1 MAHNMWW
8 FTRPKRSLL
17 STPQALREF
26 ALLYEGRT
34 WSSNG
39 REVELSFEEN
49 LERAGIKGEGPRFDR
64 TGGGARTYRA
74 WLRSLGLFYQDKDKV
89 CYLTDAG
96 EALVK
101 NDMPPFEIIKKQV
114 LENQFPSTFSCKWPS
129 SVDDRFAVRPFI
141 FILQLLLDE
150 RLKKY
155 LNEKDEIAKVVIE
168 HGISN
173 EQTCVDNVVSRI
185 LEYRRIGDESLE
197 NNFIDLYKPPICK
210 SEPTMASVVEALRN
224 IVNTCGNWLEYT
236 QLIERKNGNWF
247 IAVGMEEEARE
258 LVEKYA
264 TKALLDQPENE
275 EYFQGRY
282 GLRPGKTR
290 YTSRRG
296 KKGHVSLEDTRERLV
311 LMAVEEY
318 AKTCYIERVDEQLVT
333 TISEKSGVP
342 FNDTERILSRII
354 SGKYPHGFKDR
365 FLQEYIE
372 LSRSGRDKA
381 TEFEKATSS
390 IFADVF
396 GLRAEHIGQKGIV
409 PDIVVAS
416 RDEKWAGILDTKSYK
431 KKYSIS
437 NDHKNR
443 MLEYIER
450 YSEYGLEFANLSFFA
465 YVVSDYGKNIN
476 SQLENISNKSGLLGS
491 VITARYLARMV
502 ERHQKN
508 PYTHEEIREIFSVN
522 RAITL
527 KDID

>member
-8 FTRPKRSLL
+8 FSRPKRNLA
-17 STPQALREF
+17 STSQALREF
-26 ALLYEGRT
+26 ALLFEGRS
-34 WSSNG
+34 WSSEG
-39 REVELSFEEN
+39 REIELSFEEN

-74 WLRSLGLFYQDKDKV
+74 WFRSLGLFYQDKDKV

-114 LENQFPSTFSCKWPS
+114 VENQFPSTFSYKWPS
-129 SVDDRFAVRPFI
+129 SVDSRFAVRPFI

-168 HGISN
+168 HGVSN
-173 EQTCVDNVVSRI
+173 KQSCVDDVVSRI
-185 LEYRRIGDESLE
+185 LEHRRIGDESLE
-197 NNFIDLYKPPICK
+197 DDFIYLYKLPRTKKEINM
-210 SEPTMASVVEALRN
+210 TNVVAGLRD

-236 QLIERKNGNWF
+236 QLIERKNGNWS
-247 IAVGMEEEARE
+247 IAAGMEEEARE
-258 LVEKYA
+258 LVEKY
-264 TKALLDQPENE
+264 KDKPLLDRPDNE

-296 KKGHVSLEDTRERLV
+296 KNGRVSPEDIRERLV
-311 LMAVEEY
+311 LLYVEEY
-318 AKTCYIERVDEQLVT
+318 AKTRYIERVDEQLIT
-333 TISEKSGVP
+333 TISNKSGVP
-342 FNDTERILSRII
+342 FKDTERILSRIL

-372 LSRSGRDKA
+372 LSRGGRDKA

-443 MLEYIER
+443 MIEYIER

-508 PYTHEEIREIFSVN
+508 PYMHEEIRKIFSVN

>member
-1 MAHNMWW
+1 
-8 FTRPKRSLL
+8 
-17 STPQALREF
+17 
-26 ALLYEGRT
+26 
-34 WSSNG
+34 
-39 REVELSFEEN
+39 
-49 LERAGIKGEGPRFDR
+49 
-64 TGGGARTYRA
+64 
-74 WLRSLGLFYQDKDKV
+74 
-89 CYLTDAG
+89 
-96 EALVK
+96 
-101 NDMPPFEIIKKQV
+101 MPPFEIIKKQV

-342 FNDTERILSRII
+342 FKDTERILSRII

>member
-39 REVELSFEEN
+39 REAELSFEEN

-342 FNDTERILSRII
+342 FKDTERILSRII

>member
-1 MAHNMWW
+1 M
-8 FTRPKRSLL
+8 
-17 STPQALREF
+17 
-26 ALLYEGRT
+26 
-34 WSSNG
+34 
-39 REVELSFEEN
+39 
-49 LERAGIKGEGPRFDR
+49 
-64 TGGGARTYRA
+64 
-74 WLRSLGLFYQDKDKV
+74 

-101 NDMPPFEIIKKQV
+101 NDMPPFEIIRKQV

-129 SVDDRFAVRPFI
+129 SVDGRFAVRPFI

-197 NNFIDLYKPPICK
+197 NNFIDLYKPPILR

-236 QLIERKNGNWF
+236 QLIERKNGNWS

-258 LVEKYA
+258 LVEKY
-264 TKALLDQPENE
+264 KNKPLLDRPDNE

-296 KKGHVSLEDTRERLV
+296 RKGHVSLEDTRERLV
-311 LMAVEEY
+311 LMAVEDH
-318 AKTCYIERVDEQLVT
+318 AKTCYIERVDKQLVT

-342 FNDTERILSRII
+342 FKDTEQIL

-365 FLQEYIE
+365 FLQEYID
-372 LSRSGRDKA
+372 LSRGGRDKA

-390 IFADVF
+390 IFANVF
-396 GLRAEHIGQKGIV
+396 GLRTEHIGQKGIV

-450 YSEYGLEFANLSFFA
+450 YSEYGLEFANLSFFT

-508 PYTHEEIREIFSVN
+508 PYTHEEIRKIFSVN

>member
-1 MAHNMWW
+1 MDHNMWW

-26 ALLYEGRT
+26 ALLFEGRT

-74 WLRSLGLFYQDKDKV
+74 WLRCLGLFYQDKDEV

-114 LENQFPSTFSCKWPS
+114 LENQFPSAFSYEGRS
-129 SVDDRFAVRPFI
+129 SVDSRFTVRPFV

-150 RLKKY
+150 RLEKY

-197 NNFIDLYKPPICK
+197 DDFIYLYRLPRTKK
-210 SEPTMASVVEALRN
+210 ELNMTNVVEGLRN

-236 QLIERKNGNWF
+236 QLIERKNGNWS
-247 IAVGMEEEARE
+247 IAAGMEEEAQE
-258 LVEKYA
+258 LVEKY
-264 TKALLDQPENE
+264 KNKPLLDRPDNE

-296 KKGHVSLEDTRERLV
+296 KKGHVSLENTRERLV
-311 LMAVEEY
+311 LMAVEDY
-318 AKTCYIERVDEQLVT
+318 AKTCYIERVDKQLVT

-342 FNDTERILSRII
+342 FKDTERIL

-365 FLQEYIE
+365 FLQGYIE
-372 LSRSGRDKA
+372 SSRGGRDKA

-390 IFADVF
+390 IFANVF
-396 GLRAEHIGQKGIV
+396 GLRVEHIGQKGIV

-416 RDEKWAGILDTKSYK
+416 PDEKWAGILDTKSYN

-450 YSEYGLEFANLSFFA
+450 YSEYGVEFANISFFA

-476 SQLENISNKSGLLGS
+476 SQIENISNKSGVMGS
-491 VITARYLARMV
+491 VITARDLARMV

-508 PYTHEEIREIFSVN
+508 PYSHEEIREIFSIN

>member
-1 MAHNMWW
+1 MWW

-129 SVDDRFAVRPFI
+129 SVDGRFAVRPFI

-150 RLKKY
+150 RIKKY
-155 LNEKDEIAKVVIE
+155 LNERDEIAKVVIE

-197 NNFIDLYKPPICK
+197 NNFIDLYKPPIRK

-236 QLIERKNGNWF
+236 QLIERKNGNWS
-247 IAVGMEEEARE
+247 IATGMEEEARE
-258 LVEKYA
+258 LVEKY
-264 TKALLDQPENE
+264 KDKPLLDRPDNE

-311 LMAVEEY
+311 LMAVEDY
-318 AKTCYIERVDEQLVT
+318 AKTCYIERVDKQLVT

-342 FNDTERILSRII
+342 FNDTERILSRNL

-365 FLQEYIE
+365 FLQEYID
-372 LSRSGRDKA
+372 LSRGGRDKA

-390 IFADVF
+390 IFANVF
-396 GLRAEHIGQKGIV
+396 GLRTEHIGQKGIV

-443 MLEYIER
+443 MIEYIER

-476 SQLENISNKSGLLGS
+476 SQLENISNKSGVVGS

-508 PYTHEEIREIFSVN
+508 PYTHEEIRKIFSVN

>member
-1 MAHNMWW
+1 MWW

-129 SVDDRFAVRPFI
+129 SVDGRFAVRPFI

-150 RLKKY
+150 RIKKY
-155 LNEKDEIAKVVIE
+155 LNERDEIAKVVIE

-197 NNFIDLYKPPICK
+197 NNFIDLYKPPIRK

-236 QLIERKNGNWF
+236 QLIERKNGNWS
-247 IAVGMEEEARE
+247 IATGMEEEARE
-258 LVEKYA
+258 LVEKY
-264 TKALLDQPENE
+264 KDKPLLDRPDNE

-311 LMAVEEY
+311 LMAVEDY
-318 AKTCYIERVDEQLVT
+318 AKTCYIERVDKQLVT

-342 FNDTERILSRII
+342 FNDTERILSRNL

-365 FLQEYIE
+365 FLQEYID
-372 LSRSGRDKA
+372 LSRGGRDKA

-390 IFADVF
+390 IFANVF
-396 GLRAEHIGQKGIV
+396 GLRTEHIGQKGIV
-409 PDIVVAS
+409 PDIVIAS

-443 MLEYIER
+443 MIEYIER

-465 YVVSDYGKNIN
+465 YVVSDYGKI
-476 SQLENISNKSGLLGS
+476 
-491 VITARYLARMV
+491 
-502 ERHQKN
+502 
-508 PYTHEEIREIFSVN
+508 
-522 RAITL
+522 
-527 KDID
+527 

>member
-1 MAHNMWW
+1 MDHNMWW
-8 FTRPKRSLL
+8 FPRPKRSLL

-26 ALLYEGRT
+26 ALLFEGRT
-34 WSSNG
+34 WGSKG
-39 REVELSFEEN
+39 REGELSFEEN

-74 WLRSLGLFYQDKDKV
+74 WFRSLGLFYQDKDEV

-101 NDMPPFEIIKKQV
+101 NDMSPFEVIKKLV
-114 LENQFPSTFSCKWPS
+114 VENQFPSAFSYEGRS
-129 SVDDRFAVRPFI
+129 SVDSRFTVRPFI

-150 RLKKY
+150 RLEKY

-185 LEYRRIGDESLE
+185 LEYRRVGDESLE
-197 NNFIDLYKPPICK
+197 NNFIDLYKLPNIR
-210 SEPTMASVVEALRN
+210 SEATMANVIKGLRN

-236 QLIERKNGNWF
+236 QLIERKNGNWS
-247 IAVGMEEEARE
+247 IAAGMEEEARE
-258 LVEKYA
+258 LVEKY
-264 TKALLDQPENE
+264 KDKPLLDRPDNE

-296 KKGHVSLEDTRERLV
+296 KNGRVSPEDIRERLV
-311 LMAVEEY
+311 LLYVEEY
-318 AKTCYIERVDEQLVT
+318 AKTHYIERVDEQLIT
-333 TISEKSGVP
+333 TISNKSGVP
-342 FNDTERILSRII
+342 FKDTEQILSK
-354 SGKYPHGFKDR
+354 KYPHGFSDI
-365 FLQEYIE
+365 FLQEYVD
-372 LSRSGRDKA
+372 LSCGGRDKA
-381 TEFEKATSS
+381 IEFEKATSS
-390 IFADVF
+390 IFADMF
-396 GLRAEHIGQKGIV
+396 GLYAEHIGQKGIV

-416 RDEKWAGILDTKSYK
+416 RGEKWAGILDTKAYN

-443 MLEYIER
+443 MIEYIER
-450 YSEYGLEFANLSFFA
+450 YSEYGVKFANISFFT

-476 SQLENISNKSGLLGS
+476 SQIENISNKSGVVGS
-491 VITARYLARMV
+491 VITARDLARMV

-508 PYTHEEIREIFSVN
+508 PYSHEEIRKIFSMN

>member
-1 MAHNMWW
+1 MSHNMWW

-129 SVDDRFAVRPFI
+129 SVDGRFAVRPFI

-150 RLKKY
+150 RIKKY
-155 LNEKDEIAKVVIE
+155 LNERDEIAKVVIE

-236 QLIERKNGNWF
+236 QLIERKNGNWS
-247 IAVGMEEEARE
+247 IATGMEEEARE
-258 LVEKYA
+258 LVEKY
-264 TKALLDQPENE
+264 KDKPLLDRPDNE

-311 LMAVEEY
+311 LMAVEDY
-318 AKTCYIERVDEQLVT
+318 AKTCYIERVDKQLVT

-342 FNDTERILSRII
+342 FNDTERILSRNL

-365 FLQEYIE
+365 FLQEYID
-372 LSRSGRDKA
+372 LSRGGRDKA

-390 IFADVF
+390 IFANVF
-396 GLRAEHIGQKGIV
+396 GLRTEHIGQKGIV

-443 MLEYIER
+443 MIEYIER

-476 SQLENISNKSGLLGS
+476 SQLENISNKSGVVGS

-508 PYTHEEIREIFSVN
+508 PYTHEEIRKIFSVN

>member
-1 MAHNMWW
+1 MWW

-114 LENQFPSTFSCKWPS
+114 LENQFPSTFSCRWPS
-129 SVDDRFAVRPFI
+129 SVDGRFAVRPFI

-150 RLKKY
+150 RIKKY
-155 LNEKDEIAKVVIE
+155 LNERDEIAKVVIE

-197 NNFIDLYKPPICK
+197 NNFIDLYKPPIRK

-236 QLIERKNGNWF
+236 QLIERKNGNWS
-247 IAVGMEEEARE
+247 IATGMEEEARE
-258 LVEKYA
+258 LVEKY
-264 TKALLDQPENE
+264 KDKPLLDRPDNE

-311 LMAVEEY
+311 LMAVEDY
-318 AKTCYIERVDEQLVT
+318 AKTCYIERVDKQLVT

-342 FNDTERILSRII
+342 FNDTERILSRNL

-365 FLQEYIE
+365 FLQEYID
-372 LSRSGRDKA
+372 LSRGGRDKA

-390 IFADVF
+390 IFANVF
-396 GLRAEHIGQKGIV
+396 GLRTEHIGQKGIV
-409 PDIVVAS
+409 PDIVIAS

-443 MLEYIER
+443 MIEYIER

-476 SQLENISNKSGLLGS
+476 SQLENISNKSGVVGS

-508 PYTHEEIREIFSVN
+508 PYTHEEIRKIFSVN

>member
-1 MAHNMWW
+1 MDHNMWW

-34 WSSNG
+34 WGSQG
-39 REVELSFEEN
+39 REGELSFEEN
-49 LERAGIKGEGPRFDR
+49 LERAGIKGEGSRFDR
-64 TGGGARTYRA
+64 TGGGARTYRT
-74 WLRSLGLFYQDKDKV
+74 WLRCLGLFYQDKDEV

-114 LENQFPSTFSCKWPS
+114 MENQFPSAFSYEGPS
-129 SVDDRFAVRPFI
+129 SVDSRFAVRPFI

-150 RLKKY
+150 RLEKY

-173 EQTCVDNVVSRI
+173 GQTCVDNVVSRI

-197 NNFIDLYKPPICK
+197 NNFIDLYRLPNAR
-210 SEPTMASVVEALRN
+210 SEATMANVVKGLRN
-224 IVNTCGNWLEYT
+224 IVNTCANWLEYT
-236 QLIERKNGNWF
+236 QLIERKNGNWS
-247 IAVGMEEEARE
+247 IAAGMEEEARE
-258 LVEKYA
+258 LVEKY
-264 TKALLDQPENE
+264 KDKPLLDQPDNE

-296 KKGHVSLEDTRERLV
+296 KKGRVSPEDIRERLV
-311 LMAVEEY
+311 LLCAEEY

-342 FNDTERILSRII
+342 FKDTERILS
-354 SGKYPHGFKDR
+354 GKYPRGFKDR

-450 YSEYGLEFANLSFFA
+450 YSEYGLEFANLSF
-465 YVVSDYGKNIN
+465 
-476 SQLENISNKSGLLGS
+476 LH
-491 VITARYLARMV
+491 T
-502 ERHQKN
+502 
-508 PYTHEEIREIFSVN
+508 
-522 RAITL
+522 
-527 KDID
+527 

>member
-1 MAHNMWW
+1 MDHNMWW

-129 SVDDRFAVRPFI
+129 SVDGRFAVRPFI

-150 RLKKY
+150 RIKKY

-173 EQTCVDNVVSRI
+173 EQTCVDNVVLRI

-224 IVNTCGNWLEYT
+224 IVNTCANWLEYT
-236 QLIERKNGNWF
+236 QLIERKNGNWS
-247 IAVGMEEEARE
+247 IATGMEEEARE
-258 LVEKYA
+258 LVEKY
-264 TKALLDQPENE
+264 KDKPLLDRPDNE

-311 LMAVEEY
+311 LMAVEDY
-318 AKTCYIERVDEQLVT
+318 AKTCYIERVDKQLVA

-342 FNDTERILSRII
+342 FNDTERILSRNL

-365 FLQEYIE
+365 FLQEYID
-372 LSRSGRDKA
+372 LSRGGRDKA

-390 IFADVF
+390 IFANVF
-396 GLRAEHIGQKGIV
+396 GLRTEHIGQKGIV

-508 PYTHEEIREIFSVN
+508 PYTHEEIRKIFSVN

>member
-1 MAHNMWW
+1 MDHNMWW

-26 ALLYEGRT
+26 ALLFEGRT
-34 WSSNG
+34 WSSKG

-96 EALVK
+96 EALIK

-129 SVDDRFAVRPFI
+129 SVDGRFAVRPFI

-197 NNFIDLYKPPICK
+197 NNFIDLYKPPTRK
-210 SEPTMASVVEALRN
+210 SEATMANVVEALRN

-236 QLIERKNGNWF
+236 QLIERKNGNWS
-247 IAVGMEEEARE
+247 IATGMEEEAQE
-258 LVEKYA
+258 LVEKY
-264 TKALLDQPENE
+264 KDKPLLDQPDNE

-296 KKGHVSLEDTRERLV
+296 KNGRVSPEDIRERLV
-311 LMAVEEY
+311 LFYAEEY

-342 FNDTERILSRII
+342 FKDTERIL

-372 LSRSGRDKA
+372 LSRGGRGKA
-381 TEFEKATSS
+381 IEFEKATSS

-416 RDEKWAGILDTKSYK
+416 RDEKWAGILDTKAYN

-450 YSEYGLEFANLSFFA
+450 YSEYGVKFANISFFT

-476 SQLENISNKSGLLGS
+476 SQIENISNKSGVVGS
-491 VITARYLARMV
+491 VITARDLVRMV

-508 PYTHEEIREIFSVN
+508 PYSHEEIRKIFSVN

>member
-1 MAHNMWW
+1 
-8 FTRPKRSLL
+8 
-17 STPQALREF
+17 
-26 ALLYEGRT
+26 
-34 WSSNG
+34 
-39 REVELSFEEN
+39 
-49 LERAGIKGEGPRFDR
+49 
-64 TGGGARTYRA
+64 
-74 WLRSLGLFYQDKDKV
+74 
-89 CYLTDAG
+89 
-96 EALVK
+96 
-101 NDMPPFEIIKKQV
+101 
-114 LENQFPSTFSCKWPS
+114 
-129 SVDDRFAVRPFI
+129 
-141 FILQLLLDE
+141 
-150 RLKKY
+150 
-155 LNEKDEIAKVVIE
+155 
-168 HGISN
+168 
-173 EQTCVDNVVSRI
+173 
-185 LEYRRIGDESLE
+185 
-197 NNFIDLYKPPICK
+197 
-210 SEPTMASVVEALRN
+210 MASVVEALRN

-236 QLIERKNGNWF
+236 QLIERKNGNWS
-247 IAVGMEEEARE
+247 IATGMEEEARE
-258 LVEKYA
+258 LVEKY
-264 TKALLDQPENE
+264 KDKPLLDRPDNE

-311 LMAVEEY
+311 LMAVEDY
-318 AKTCYIERVDEQLVT
+318 AKTCYIERVDKQLVT

-342 FNDTERILSRII
+342 FNDTERILSRNL

-365 FLQEYIE
+365 FLQEYID
-372 LSRSGRDKA
+372 LSRGGRDKA

-390 IFADVF
+390 IFANVF
-396 GLRAEHIGQKGIV
+396 GLRTEHIGQKGIV

-443 MLEYIER
+443 MIEYIER

-476 SQLENISNKSGLLGS
+476 SQLENISNHSGVVGS

-508 PYTHEEIREIFSVN
+508 PYTHEEIRKIFSVN

>member
-1 MAHNMWW
+1 MWW

-129 SVDDRFAVRPFI
+129 SVDGRFAVRPFI

-150 RLKKY
+150 RIKKY
-155 LNEKDEIAKVVIE
+155 LNERDEIAKVVIE

-197 NNFIDLYKPPICK
+197 NNFIDLYKPPIRK

-236 QLIERKNGNWF
+236 QLIERKNGNWS
-247 IAVGMEEEARE
+247 IATGMEEEARE
-258 LVEKYA
+258 LVEKY
-264 TKALLDQPENE
+264 KDKPLLDRPDNE

-311 LMAVEEY
+311 LMAVEDY
-318 AKTCYIERVDEQLVT
+318 AKTCYIERVDKQLIT

-342 FNDTERILSRII
+342 FNDTERILSRNL

-365 FLQEYIE
+365 FLQEYID
-372 LSRSGRDKA
+372 LSRGGRDKA

-390 IFADVF
+390 IFANVF
-396 GLRAEHIGQKGIV
+396 GLRTEHIGQKGIV

-443 MLEYIER
+443 MIEYIER

-476 SQLENISNKSGLLGS
+476 SQLENISNKSGVVGS

-508 PYTHEEIREIFSVN
+508 PYTHEEIRKIFSVN

>member
-1 MAHNMWW
+1 MSHNMWW

-17 STPQALREF
+17 PTPQALREF

-129 SVDDRFAVRPFI
+129 SVDGRFAVRPFI

-150 RLKKY
+150 RIKKY
-155 LNEKDEIAKVVIE
+155 LNERDEIAKVVIE

-197 NNFIDLYKPPICK
+197 NNFIDLYKPPIRK

-236 QLIERKNGNWF
+236 QLIERKNGNWS
-247 IAVGMEEEARE
+247 IATGMEEEARE
-258 LVEKYA
+258 LVEKY
-264 TKALLDQPENE
+264 KDKPLLDRPDNE

-311 LMAVEEY
+311 LMAVEDY
-318 AKTCYIERVDEQLVT
+318 AKTCYIERVDKQLVT

-342 FNDTERILSRII
+342 FNDTERILSRNL

-365 FLQEYIE
+365 FLQEYID
-372 LSRSGRDKA
+372 LSRGGRDKA

-390 IFADVF
+390 IFANVF
-396 GLRAEHIGQKGIV
+396 GLRTEHIGQKGIV
-409 PDIVVAS
+409 PDIVIAS

-443 MLEYIER
+443 MIEYIER

-476 SQLENISNKSGLLGS
+476 SQLENISNKSGVVGS

-508 PYTHEEIREIFSVN
+508 PYTHEEIRKIFSVN

>member
-1 MAHNMWW
+1 MWW

-34 WSSNG
+34 WSSDG

-197 NNFIDLYKPPICK
+197 NNFVDLYKPPICK

-224 IVNTCGNWLEYT
+224 IVNTCANWLEYT

-311 LMAVEEY
+311 LMAVEDY
-318 AKTCYIERVDEQLVT
+318 AKTCYIERVDEQLVA

-342 FNDTERILSRII
+342 FKDTERIL

-372 LSRSGRDKA
+372 LSCGGRDKA

-390 IFADVF
+390 IFANVF
-396 GLRAEHIGQKGIV
+396 GLCAEHIGQKGIV

-450 YSEYGLEFANLSFFA
+450 YSEYGLEFANLSFFT

-508 PYTHEEIREIFSVN
+508 PYTHEEIRKIFSVN

>member
-1 MAHNMWW
+1 MSHNMWW

-129 SVDDRFAVRPFI
+129 SVDGRFAVRPFI

-150 RLKKY
+150 RIKKY
-155 LNEKDEIAKVVIE
+155 LNERDEIAKVVIE

-197 NNFIDLYKPPICK
+197 NNFIDLYKPPIRK

-236 QLIERKNGNWF
+236 QLIERKNGNWS
-247 IAVGMEEEARE
+247 IATGMEEEARE
-258 LVEKYA
+258 LVEKY
-264 TKALLDQPENE
+264 KDKPLLDRPDNE

-311 LMAVEEY
+311 LMAVEDY
-318 AKTCYIERVDEQLVT
+318 AKTCYIERVDKQLVT

-342 FNDTERILSRII
+342 FNDTERILSRNL

-365 FLQEYIE
+365 FLQEYID
-372 LSRSGRDKA
+372 LSRGGRDKD

-390 IFADVF
+390 IFANVF
-396 GLRAEHIGQKGIV
+396 GLRTEHIGQKGIV
-409 PDIVVAS
+409 PDIVIAS

-443 MLEYIER
+443 MIEYIER

-476 SQLENISNKSGLLGS
+476 SQLENISNKSGVVGS

-508 PYTHEEIREIFSVN
+508 PYTHEEIRKIFSVN

>member
-1 MAHNMWW
+1 MWW

-129 SVDDRFAVRPFI
+129 SVDGRFAVRPFI

-150 RLKKY
+150 RIKKY
-155 LNEKDEIAKVVIE
+155 LNERDEIAKVVIE

-197 NNFIDLYKPPICK
+197 NNFIDLYKPPIRK

-236 QLIERKNGNWF
+236 QLIERKNGNWS
-247 IAVGMEEEARE
+247 IATGMEEEARE
-258 LVEKYA
+258 LVEKY
-264 TKALLDQPENE
+264 KDKPLLDRPDNE

-311 LMAVEEY
+311 LMAVEDY
-318 AKTCYIERVDEQLVT
+318 AKTCYIERVDKQLVT

-342 FNDTERILSRII
+342 FNDTERILSRNL

-365 FLQEYIE
+365 FLQEYID
-372 LSRSGRDKA
+372 LSRGGRDKA

-390 IFADVF
+390 IFANVF
-396 GLRAEHIGQKGIV
+396 GLRTEHIGQKGIV

-443 MLEYIER
+443 MIEYIER

-476 SQLENISNKSGLLGS
+476 SQLENISNKSGVVGS

-508 PYTHEEIREIFSVN
+508 PYTHEEIRKIFSVN
-522 RAITL
+522 RAITI

>member
-1 MAHNMWW
+1 
-8 FTRPKRSLL
+8 
-17 STPQALREF
+17 
-26 ALLYEGRT
+26 
-34 WSSNG
+34 
-39 REVELSFEEN
+39 
-49 LERAGIKGEGPRFDR
+49 
-64 TGGGARTYRA
+64 
-74 WLRSLGLFYQDKDKV
+74 
-89 CYLTDAG
+89 
-96 EALVK
+96 
-101 NDMPPFEIIKKQV
+101 MPPFEIIKKQV

-129 SVDDRFAVRPFI
+129 SVDGRFAVRPFI

-150 RLKKY
+150 RIKKY

-173 EQTCVDNVVSRI
+173 EQTCVDNVVLRI

-224 IVNTCGNWLEYT
+224 IVNTCANWLEYT
-236 QLIERKNGNWF
+236 QLIERKNGNWS
-247 IAVGMEEEARE
+247 IATGMEEEARE
-258 LVEKYA
+258 LVEKY
-264 TKALLDQPENE
+264 KDKPLLDRPDNE

-311 LMAVEEY
+311 LMAVEDY
-318 AKTCYIERVDEQLVT
+318 AKTCYIERVDKQLVA

-342 FNDTERILSRII
+342 FNDTERILSRNL

-365 FLQEYIE
+365 FLQEYID
-372 LSRSGRDKA
+372 LSRGGRDKA

-390 IFADVF
+390 IFANVF
-396 GLRAEHIGQKGIV
+396 GLRTEHIGQKGIV

-508 PYTHEEIREIFSVN
+508 PYTHEEIRKIFSVN

>member
-1 MAHNMWW
+1 MWW

-129 SVDDRFAVRPFI
+129 SVDGRFAVRPFI

-150 RLKKY
+150 RIKKY

-197 NNFIDLYKPPICK
+197 NNFIDLYKPPIRK

-236 QLIERKNGNWF
+236 QLIERKNGNWS
-247 IAVGMEEEARE
+247 IATGMEEEARE
-258 LVEKYA
+258 LVEKY
-264 TKALLDQPENE
+264 KDKPLLDRPDNE

-311 LMAVEEY
+311 LMAVEDY
-318 AKTCYIERVDEQLVT
+318 AKTCYIERVDKQLVT

-342 FNDTERILSRII
+342 FNDTERILSRNL

-365 FLQEYIE
+365 FLQEYID
-372 LSRSGRDKA
+372 LSRGGRDKA

-390 IFADVF
+390 IFANVF
-396 GLRAEHIGQKGIV
+396 GLRTEHIGQKGIV

-443 MLEYIER
+443 MIEYIER

-476 SQLENISNKSGLLGS
+476 SQLENISNKSGVVGS

-508 PYTHEEIREIFSVN
+508 PYTHEEIRKIFSVN

>member
-1 MAHNMWW
+1 MSHNMWW

-129 SVDDRFAVRPFI
+129 SVDGRFAVRPFI

-150 RLKKY
+150 RIKKY

-197 NNFIDLYKPPICK
+197 NNFIDLYKPPIRK

-236 QLIERKNGNWF
+236 QLIERKNGNWS
-247 IAVGMEEEARE
+247 IATGMEEEARE
-258 LVEKYA
+258 LVEKY
-264 TKALLDQPENE
+264 KDKPLLDRPDNE

-311 LMAVEEY
+311 LMAVEDY
-318 AKTCYIERVDEQLVT
+318 AKTCYIERVDKQLVT

-342 FNDTERILSRII
+342 FNDTERILSRNL

-365 FLQEYIE
+365 FLQEYID
-372 LSRSGRDKA
+372 LSRGGRDKA

-390 IFADVF
+390 IFANVF
-396 GLRAEHIGQKGIV
+396 GLRTEHIGQKGIV

-443 MLEYIER
+443 MIEYIER

-476 SQLENISNKSGLLGS
+476 SQLENISNKSGVVGS

-508 PYTHEEIREIFSVN
+508 PYTHEEIRKIFSVN

>member
-1 MAHNMWW
+1 MWW

-129 SVDDRFAVRPFI
+129 SVDGRFAVRPFI

-150 RLKKY
+150 RIKKY
-155 LNEKDEIAKVVIE
+155 LNERDEIAKVVIE

-236 QLIERKNGNWF
+236 QLIERKNGNWS
-247 IAVGMEEEARE
+247 IATGMEEEARE
-258 LVEKYA
+258 LVEKY
-264 TKALLDQPENE
+264 KDKPLLDRPDNE

-311 LMAVEEY
+311 LMAVEDY
-318 AKTCYIERVDEQLVT
+318 AKTCYIERVDKQLVT

-342 FNDTERILSRII
+342 FNDTERILSRNL

-365 FLQEYIE
+365 FLQEYID
-372 LSRSGRDKA
+372 LSRGGRDKA

-390 IFADVF
+390 IFANVF
-396 GLRAEHIGQKGIV
+396 GLRTEHIGQKGIV

-443 MLEYIER
+443 MIEYIER

-476 SQLENISNKSGLLGS
+476 SQLENISNKSGVVGS

-508 PYTHEEIREIFSVN
+508 PYTHEEIRKIFSVN

>member
-311 LMAVEEY
+311 LMAVEDY
-318 AKTCYIERVDEQLVT
+318 AKTCYIERVDKQLVT

-342 FNDTERILSRII
+342 FKDAERIL

-365 FLQEYIE
+365 FLQEYID
-372 LSRSGRDKA
+372 LSRGGRDKA

-390 IFADVF
+390 IFANVF
-396 GLRAEHIGQKGIV
+396 GLRTEHIGQKGIV

-443 MLEYIER
+443 MLQYIER
-450 YSEYGLEFANLSFFA
+450 YSEYGLEFANLSFFT

-508 PYTHEEIREIFSVN
+508 PYTHEEIRKIFSVN

>member
-1 MAHNMWW
+1 MSHNMWW

-129 SVDDRFAVRPFI
+129 SVDGRFAVRPFI

-150 RLKKY
+150 RIKKY
-155 LNEKDEIAKVVIE
+155 LNERDEIAKVVIE

-197 NNFIDLYKPPICK
+197 NNFIDLYKPPIRK

-236 QLIERKNGNWF
+236 QLIERKNGNWS
-247 IAVGMEEEARE
+247 IATGMEEEARE
-258 LVEKYA
+258 LVEKY
-264 TKALLDQPENE
+264 KDKPLLDRPDNE

-311 LMAVEEY
+311 LMAVEDY
-318 AKTCYIERVDEQLVT
+318 AKTCYIERVDKQLVT

-342 FNDTERILSRII
+342 FNDTERILSRNL

-365 FLQEYIE
+365 FLQEYID
-372 LSRSGRDKA
+372 LSRGGRDKA

-390 IFADVF
+390 IFANVF
-396 GLRAEHIGQKGIV
+396 GLRTEHIGQKGIV
-409 PDIVVAS
+409 PDIVIAS

-443 MLEYIER
+443 MIEYIER

-476 SQLENISNKSGLLGS
+476 SQLENISNKSGVVGS

-508 PYTHEEIREIFSVN
+508 PYTHEEIRKIFSVN

>member
-1 MAHNMWW
+1 MWW

-129 SVDDRFAVRPFI
+129 SVDGRFAVRPFI

-150 RLKKY
+150 RIKKY
-155 LNEKDEIAKVVIE
+155 LNERDEIAKVVIE

-197 NNFIDLYKPPICK
+197 NNFIDLYKPPIRK

-236 QLIERKNGNWF
+236 QLIERKNGNWS
-247 IAVGMEEEARE
+247 IATGMEEEARE
-258 LVEKYA
+258 LVEKY
-264 TKALLDQPENE
+264 KDKPLLDRPDNE

-311 LMAVEEY
+311 LMAVEDY
-318 AKTCYIERVDEQLVT
+318 AKTCYIERVDKQLVT

-342 FNDTERILSRII
+342 FNDTERILSRNL

-365 FLQEYIE
+365 FLQEYID
-372 LSRSGRDKA
+372 LSRGGRDKA

-390 IFADVF
+390 IFANVF
-396 GLRAEHIGQKGIV
+396 GLRTEHIGQKGIV
-409 PDIVVAS
+409 PDIVIAS

-443 MLEYIER
+443 MIEYIER

-476 SQLENISNKSGLLGS
+476 SQLENISNKSGVVGS

-508 PYTHEEIREIFSVN
+508 PYTHEEIRKIFSVN